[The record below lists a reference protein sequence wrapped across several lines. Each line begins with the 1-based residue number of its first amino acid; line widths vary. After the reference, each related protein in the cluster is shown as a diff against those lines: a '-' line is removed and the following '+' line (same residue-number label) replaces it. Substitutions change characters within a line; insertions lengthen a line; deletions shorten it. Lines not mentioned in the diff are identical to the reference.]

1 MSLNLYSDFSGSA
14 TDLVAVA
21 LACAPECQI
30 AVDPDRTNDRLVRY
44 YVTEGVMDR
53 PERIGRDAAYG
64 FRHLLQLLTARR
76 MADAGMLLS
85 AIARHNQGATT
96 RALEDALCK
105 PSPTAAELLVHQFST
120 QTPPGAAALQTPSA
134 FASPR
139 RSSATPALA
148 LPDVLDEVHQMKL
161 ALEQQVLELARQIDQ
176 LTQQQREL
184 IRSVN
189 ELRAQLAPD
198 GPASASG
205 AAPPAT

>member
-1 MSLNLYSDFSGSA
+1 MSLNLYNNFSGSA
-14 TDLVAVA
+14 ADLVAAA
-21 LACAPECQI
+21 LACAPEYQI

-53 PERIGRDAAYG
+53 PARIGREAAYG

-76 MADAGMLLS
+76 MADAGVPLS

-96 RALEDALCK
+96 RALEDALGK
-105 PSPTAAELLVHQFST
+105 PSPTAAELLVNQFLS
-120 QTPPGAAALQTPSA
+120 PAPFVEAALQTSSA

-139 RSSATPALA
+139 RSGATPALA

-161 ALEQQVLELARQIDQ
+161 GLEQQVLELARQIDQ

-198 GPASASG
+198 GPASGRSSG
-205 AAPPAT
+205 PPAA